1 MLKLYPDKLYPEPVG
16 DADTESVYGDLE
28 LPVGDTGGLP
38 YVILNMVCSVDGRS
52 SVAGRASGIGSRV
65 DRAAMRDLRAR
76 VDAVMIGAGTLRA
89 EKVNLGL
96 DDPRSGQPLAVL
108 VGGAGEIPLA
118 ENLVLP
124 AGQNAVLALP
134 PGTSSTQGD
143 ADQGRVTE
151 VRCPGSETGRVRL
164 PWLLRTLRAEYAV
177 ERLLVEGGPGLNR
190 ALIDRD
196 LVDEV
201 FVTIAPK
208 LLLGKESAILS
219 GARDESHG
227 EGSRNLTLVSVRSAG
242 GELFL
247 RYRLVATA

>member
-1 MLKLYPDKLYPEPVG
+1 MLRLYPEPIG
-16 DADTESVYGDLE
+16 DGETERVYGDVE
-28 LPVGDTGGLP
+28 LTVGDTSELP

-76 VDAVMIGAGTLRA
+76 VDAVMVGAGTLRA

-96 DDPRSGQPLAVL
+96 DDPRSGQPLAVV
-108 VGGAGEIPLA
+108 VGGAGEIPLE

-124 AGQNAVLALP
+124 PEQNALLVLP
-134 PGTSSTQGD
+134 PGTSTQSA
-143 ADQGRVTE
+143 ADHDRVTE
-151 VRCPGSETGRVRL
+151 VLCPGSEKGRVRL
-164 PWLLRTLRAEYAV
+164 PWLLRTLRTEYAV

-190 ALIDRD
+190 ALIDED

-201 FVTIAPK
+201 FVTVAPK
-208 LLLGKESAILS
+208 LLLGSESAILS
-219 GARDESHG
+219 GARNEPHG
-227 EGSRNLTLVSVRSAG
+227 EGSRDLTLVSVRSAG

-247 RYRLVATA
+247 RYRLEATA